1 MLTLS
6 DLQRYKFPVTT
17 AQIHAIV
24 SIDKPNDID
33 ISVTD
38 RKEEFFR
45 RFIQQV
51 NVWLEWFDKFIDI
64 FHHITEWLK
73 TRKLQRAEQLLNDI
87 HTIKKDSMVSVI
99 KIKTIIQDI
108 VELLKPFKNL
118 HRLCDLF
125 NCMNSFEN
133 IDSGTLSNEEQR
145 KSYIEDLKT
154 FHTNNTF
161 TVNAK
166 TKHEHCHP
174 IGARRVVRWSLACEK
189 LECNINIEYRINTPR
204 INSYTLFSKEKIPLD
219 KKVLRGEFKTQ
230 RDGDLIITINNQNG
244 GAPRTI
250 WYQCKTAP
258 FSTCHLFDGIFF
270 MLRQQYFEQSIE
282 NIKDKDLSDLI
293 DKVFSFIDRLLNGD
307 ITLQEMDY
315 LKTVFHDKNIDV
327 KEEVKILFANRLII
341 DNKRETT
348 RTTTTAEIISQGQ
361 NDQKIEQVC
370 EWLRTY
376 QYYSYLN
383 IIIDCVQKFDIIL
396 NSDKNDESI
405 DNLQEMNINENCS
418 LKKISETYK
427 DLYERF
433 QKLTNHHLQLIKA
446 ISECS
451 HVVQM
456 IKKFDL
462 YSTQGLRR
470 FLELRDNLTTQFQLQ
485 ERNNMILNSLII
497 SYALCEPF
505 VRQVEN
511 LEEFVDNLAKL
522 SNIDE
527 TSLEHIKVVNE
538 NIQVVNMWLSAEATT
553 MLDNALIT
561 MEHLYKA
568 GTVQIRLR
576 NLMNEQSY
584 FEIVH
589 SIDTLSTEF
598 NSSNESNSGEKDK
611 HIQQKE
617 TIKFTLSM
625 ADIAD
630 HKRQL
635 TFCNVDLKQHMIDKK
650 ILLEE
655 QLKQLDT
662 IEKIY
667 LTLLKLEKAGHPN
680 FQLKEYNY
688 EIYDRPGTLN
698 TILSDLKS
706 NEEGSEQK
714 LKQEIRNRTQYFQ
727 AKFTKFEADYDI
739 WIRDLE
745 KSRCQSPLLKL
756 FSNHQVMIMFILL
769 TTSPRENKVQLKFLE
784 KLFSLKDLELKN
796 DEQFNLTILCLFHY
810 LQSLR
815 IKDCNLSN
823 DHIINLYNKYKIEYN
838 NSKNEDLQPEN
849 LQKLCSFL
857 EDLFNKGKELL
868 AENATNSENLQFL
881 ITLNSPERTQD
892 KIELENDFDMD
903 TCCILLNIFNDRLPA
918 DYQIL
923 WCSVSTDDDIRL
935 FFSRVRTFPCLTFV
949 VMDIDKMHHRLR
961 ELLLNEQDSLVK
973 QSERHG
979 TIYYFSRELISFR
992 KGLRPFY
999 IKQQYRD
1006 SSNTYSKFMTL
1017 LRNNNFTPPQI
1028 KIIYGKAGIG
1038 KTHFIKTKYKNHN
1051 TSCVSI
1057 NDKLN
1062 LSSLI
1067 STFLSLESKTS
1078 NKQLSIYFNISIHA
1092 HFKQLNHAFFS
1103 LFACSSLN
1111 DHSTGLTFSP
1121 SITKSWEF
1129 IIEVPYIDK
1138 CNLTI
1143 KRNFD
1148 QILPILSIMSSNSL
1162 EEVTDANYQLFIG
1175 EEEELVARFLKA
1187 YENQTIDRFLTED
1200 DSGEEQSVN
1209 FDRLTDHNECRQHIY
1224 KCIEKYAP
1232 ELPRNKIFELSFTKF
1247 LHRRIRFF
1255 TGFHYCLNMTI
1266 ERLGSTTMTQMIN
1279 EAKHLTQI
1287 SFLSTDYPRIYLV
1300 YDPAFSLHVLHN
1312 DWNTVPL
1319 TLKALFKN
1327 DDPSK
1332 SSQYKNK
1339 NFFIICLSWLV
1350 HIPYNLFENIMI
1362 QANFILTENFS
1373 YKLFHVHE
1381 RKLTKLALIIEGET
1395 GVGKT
1400 FLLKFYSLLLNANVT
1415 HGTLDNKLAPRT
1427 VERTGLWLLRYFFEE
1442 PIENKQ
1448 TRKGIL
1454 ENHTNLLNIFLRQIE
1469 SILHGSKNKNDHEID
1484 ELLEDNDQ
1492 VNSQLL
1498 TEIKQS
1504 LEKLEYNDSIL
1515 RCIWKTIITILH
1527 ENEQNLAKKTLIEV
1541 HQFVTSHLIDYPL
1554 IEASPQLLKLL
1565 EESNPLTVESSI
1577 DVFNEFI
1584 SHTRVKP
1591 LFYRL
1596 LLHPGVTEEQIK
1608 DFMFPIS
1615 QLAEQMPDIELVV
1628 FFDEVNTSSCLG
1640 LFKEM
1645 FMDGTLH
1652 GISLPKNIFFTA
1664 AINPSINPNEPHKHS
1679 KDDFHVHCRDY
1690 IVHELP
1696 QSLDNLKVSYGI
1708 LDLNTLEDY
1717 IKQKISKFTVNS
1729 TTDAQKQVS
1738 LDKYAQDTLTQSIL
1752 KAQQF
1757 CEEHLGRNSVSQRE
1771 IQRCFNLIDFFWNMK
1786 YDENDNE
1793 PDPIRCIA
1801 LSLALIYYFRLPTDE
1816 DNIHRADL
1824 STPSREQFGDLISK
1838 HIPDFVQIIQKE
1850 LQRFVNTDHF
1860 VIPHGV
1866 AVNQAIREHIFSI
1879 VVSIVTQTPL
1889 CIIGAPG
1896 QSKTLS
1902 FQIVLQNLQGS
1913 QLSAKEF
1920 CKRLPAVDPFFCLGS
1935 KYSRS
1940 EDIASMFER
1949 AIKREQQYKQN
1960 RIDTRCV
1967 VFLDEA
1973 SLPDEK
1979 KMVLKVLHPYLDECK
1994 VAFVA
1999 IANKSF
2005 DAANANRMICIYRS
2019 VPSKDDQQILAY
2031 GCLGIQTGY
2040 EQQNINKNLDKIIY
2054 GLCKGYR
2061 RVLSNENIPKIFH
2074 DRDFIYMLRELRFE
2088 LPTTITDDE
2097 NTSIGIIK
2105 PISLIRALEDNFN
2118 GITRKEFQ
2126 ELVEIFF
2133 KAVQEESPN
2142 FALPIEARQQKCYR
2156 DIPTVLRDS
2165 MKLDSKRRR
2174 LYGRYKLIIDE
2185 SEGESAINLLL
2196 QTGIIDS
2203 DPTRTSIFRMSDFP
2217 DDINNELRNVEV
2229 LSTIKLCMETGRTIL
2244 MVNTSRI
2251 HGSLYDVFNQNF
2263 SIMATGDM
2271 RKIFS
2276 KVAIGPKTIDVAVHE
2291 DFQCIVHV
2299 KRREF
2304 KDIPAPFLSRFQKY
2318 SLSVNDFYRI
2328 RLHKLPGNEQV
2339 IVRNVEE
2346 KVLSFIEHF
2355 GRQYF
2360 YGINKSTLYS
2370 CLLSLIKVNENEE
2383 HSLLNVNQH
2392 YTQLTFKLKSF
2403 IEQNPTN
2410 TQQCLVRLILS
2421 RLIQLVSPESI
2432 IVKLPAFEEKVEQWL
2447 CNLYFQQQEHFNL
2460 GNFIRQ
2466 LISKPLVNIDND
2478 TLSSSENTHHQT
2490 IQNSISAT
2498 TKVILFTRTS
2508 SYVIGLNQQSKNE
2521 LFTTNN
2527 NDDEASNYS
2536 RQIEII
2542 NLNTIE
2548 NSVELQDRFN
2558 SYTDDDNKN
2567 VLIIIID
2574 GRNGQQRLHIPFV
2587 QQLIDKTESSYRT
2600 AHPSELKYFLML
2612 VHSSTQDLYHQ
2623 SCFPSIFLH
2632 EWEFYFFDTCTPGSA
2647 FHLQKMLR
2655 IISSSSLDDQQ
2666 TQNLDNVLCDL
2677 NILFEDSLW
2686 DFCSRVQLLLPQLS
2700 ENMFTDTMTHEFY
2713 QPQTN
2718 AIRRVKCL
2726 KHILHRSTQLKQ
2738 HIVNIYH
2745 KYLLRKEN
2753 SSKKIYSLIYQI
2765 SKDILCGK
2773 RFDGLIESI
2782 QSQTRNSFTN
2792 FASNVFK
2799 FIVNDYGLETLPKLS
2814 TDHKIYGSLLNLIDY
2829 QSFSVDDDKDIF
2841 SSPTTQ
2847 GVFQLS
2853 THYPCIPQTPLYY
2866 LFHQR
2871 VKKHADDIKETL
2883 VRTLTKHQGKED
2895 GLRDDYY
2902 DAPQVTT
2909 ADCSNENE
2917 NEMTQYKFEQYRI
2930 RLIDCIV
2937 NDNVLADTISE
2948 RIVQSY
2954 STDLI
2959 RTFCSVVENNFDNN
2973 PIQCQQAV
2981 EFMSR
2986 WLLLIDD
2993 NDRQSLESY
3002 PNKDVWFLAHVYT
3015 LFEYEQNDLI
3025 SMYSAFR
3032 IITRI
3037 SSGSLSYDN
3046 LFDEENIT
3054 RSYLRET
3061 FFCLIFNYLWENLNK
3076 LCTNNENY
3084 ETWIYAYTFISKYYP
3099 SEKILRGMQL
3109 SDIKSQLE
3117 FMNLSYLIFLNDTIS
3132 EPHQLIT
3139 ILLKETN
3146 INRSS
3151 VCLRLLPKMADI
3163 IYRHL
3168 TDKNIANSTLF
3179 IDLQQWAIALLK
3191 SIKQPSKQDIYFL
3204 LKYIDQSTCPL
3215 SLAMKQFLFDELIN
3229 ILLQIEDPNKQ
3240 YFDIW
3245 DRFKMIPH
3253 LIECISNVDLENYKI
3268 PYHPSIVSD
3277 NNDLQTRQI
3286 LFDLYFFHLRCQMT
3300 NESITTSL
3308 INKGMLLRLPTIQ
3321 NRRLIPIG
3329 ENLFKQLKDY
3339 LRIKMIALLLCEII
3353 LNKNELDDVNRIMST
3368 IINEFLLIDEQSTQ
3382 FNNYLELFLSTII
3395 SKKSW
3400 NFLLNLLKSENI
3412 LRLNHQWATNLYR
3425 SLELKQ
3431 TQKQNKYLQFCHQI
3445 QFTLSLKND
3454 SSIFPGLHQ
3463 PYEELSKIIDICV
3476 KSNTEENQWG
3486 TLSDWIQLKLNSDP
3500 IQLQLKEIKVI
3511 LLLIIYYEYYCNNQL
3526 SSINTLLEM
3535 VENTLQLSSEE
3546 LRLFRVIIRPEQF
3559 MIGYPR
3565 DNNNNADKNFING
3578 LFKLDCNDEFDLS
3591 LRHMLVN
3598 LMAMILL
3605 GGEKSF
3611 LWTFMFQPL
3620 TLENT
3625 FGFGST
3631 SRHIIESTYIH
3642 YDCGCIIS
3650 QNGDLLQFKGIEDAS
3665 GLNVPAAWHLLLF
3678 DESVENLY
3686 GPILAPSAI
3695 GDDDD
3700 SDDDDDEP
3708 GHQLAGESTRAKVCH
3723 FVCTRLLSTFHFLS
3737 TNSNQNDACIILT
3750 RCFEQMAFLTKNE
3763 NSWIKS
3769 VYTTNDDE
3777 IKAEQEYKNNVFYFV
3792 YNNLVEHKAYINQL
3806 NLQSQIQMNLQNFI
3820 DQMPIIIQFTH
3831 FKTELNRLTDS
3842 EMSLKILQHTLTSLP
3857 FLKITK
3863 LIYHLSQFYLLLH
3876 QTYAKLIERDEFLT
3890 ITLQQLYDRGQIYYN
3905 NSHQQQYQNE
3915 DKTHRSIIENGIE
3928 AVNLYHQFS
3937 DGHIRPGACDQTQR
3951 FSTIEW
3957 ETPVNYLVT
3966 NENYDEGDIVMR
3978 IISVLVNYHNNLL
3991 NLMENELNKNENHT
4005 VGSLRNLIKELTS
4018 KTVSILQVAND
4029 NTGVINLNEKDC
4041 LWIEQLCQA
4050 SFIDNEEQYFITS
4063 NSRLMF
4069 NFVYIQSQ
4077 IIRTSLLF
4085 CRINY
4090 RHIMQKYQW
4099 HTNRKAT
4106 TTDNERL
4113 DLDEKYLV
4121 RLSDEQLENEWNY
4134 LKDIL
4139 LDKLYHT
4146 HKLLRQIALTLK
4158 THQNDFSSNY
4168 LFEFV
4173 RMTDKDNDIL
4183 QRLEQYEIIDFQL
4196 CYIDHVIEIYGKSV
4210 CGFQHL
4216 FTDIPPL
4223 LRVGIESQLNHEL
4236 IKNLNENILN
4246 IDYHNDV
4253 DKIQITIQTI
4263 TEFLNDLKA
4272 IEDTLLQQSAQSLI
4286 ETCEILAIL
4295 TIDNPI
4301 RSWIPHKIKCENYVD
4316 LYIHLIRTR
4325 SKLQEQKFNI
4335 EEQKM
4340 KLWDENLNSDEQQ
4353 DKQGSRLHQYIDPQ
4367 YNSQISNENQNSK
4380 ESTDWKLP
4388 VPDANGLISDF
4399 TDKDNIPNIDR
4410 PVDQTQIKPK
4420 ELVDKDIQYT
4430 SLMTF
4435 NLKSVPCTSSVFFQQ
4450 IHKYREEPSIESAI
4464 GNKAQKFTIVHPN
4477 RESKTY
4483 LWRFEKF
4490 SEELKKLFVGKKY
4503 DHNLFVVVDKNEIF
4517 VDFTKDNYCLQNQSI
4532 LEYHIIEKQFLIQ
4545 IQFQF
4550 RAQLSEY
4557 FTTSKCTIPTI
4568 VHHFIDDKQL
4578 KNLST
4583 DTILCFY
4590 DEYGKCIA
4598 DGTISD
4604 LPKADSKTM
4613 SIFVTA
4619 ETSSAGILYE
4629 CALQYNKDQ
4638 NEIMNLFYPTTQWQ
4652 QINLWLKTLS
4662 SITDPSIN
4670 DYAFLIRE
4678 KKLIIDDNQI
4688 ISSTINQT
4696 ESTIIDIIN
4705 RNMITKVMFTF
4716 ETHSQSIYALKA
4728 MPISSLLNKENILEQ
4743 LNLTD
4748 ISPDACLFVLKE
4760 TDEQV
4765 LTKDD
4770 LQKSVGTYSTIENES
4785 IHFQISISLQITKY
4799 DDKEQIKIPIPNRNL
4814 TIEQLLNLTEKSI
4827 DVYKYLATYDTK
4839 IILNSNEILSNLNK
4853 TQFILVKENETCLVS
4868 IKKSNDLQLTDTND
4882 EENEKFQRF
4891 TVFATIA
4898 NVNKENQL
4906 DILHQYLL
4914 YSNDFV
4920 PSTDIQLTSLKSESP
4935 IQFRV
4940 IDQNLPVTVSIENG
4954 EEKKSI
4960 QFNCSLSITMERLC
4974 AIACQIFCVNEA
4986 YYRLAMNDDTETGDD
5001 ISLEDIDENMTE
5013 IQFQIISTA
5022 SLHCSIMY
5030 SNQNVSLPCHQ
5041 DTPIEIVVKET
5052 LQKLHMSKE
5061 DMNLYELIAL
5071 DDDRT
5076 QIGFDLSVND
5086 IKELL
5091 SIDSTTIS
5099 LELKKIDE

>member
-51 NVWLEWFDKFIDI
+51 NAWLEWFDKFIDI
-64 FHHITEWLK
+64 FQHITEWLK
-73 TRKLQRAEQLLNDI
+73 TRKLQSAEQLLNDI
-87 HTIKKDSMVSVI
+87 HTIKKDSMVSLI

-145 KSYIEDLKT
+145 KSYIEELKR

-219 KKVLRGEFKTQ
+219 KNVLRGQFKTQ
-230 RDGDLIITINNQNG
+230 RNGDLIITINNQNG

-327 KEEVKILFANRLII
+327 KEEVKTLFANRLII

-348 RTTTTAEIISQGQ
+348 RTTTAEIISQGQ
-361 NDQKIEQVC
+361 NNQKIEQVC

-511 LEEFVDNLAKL
+511 LEEFIDNLAKL

-635 TFCNVDLKQHMIDKK
+635 TFCNVDLKQYMIDKK

-667 LTLLKLEKAGHPN
+667 LMLLKLEKAGHPN

-769 TTSPRENKVQLKFLE
+769 TTSTRENKVQLNFLE
-784 KLFSLKDLELKN
+784 KLFSLKDLELKT
-796 DEQFNLTILCLFHY
+796 DEQFHLTILCLIHY

-881 ITLNSPERTQD
+881 ITLNSSERTQD

-1006 SSNTYSKFMTL
+1006 SSHTYSKFMTL

-1111 DHSTGLTFSP
+1111 DHSSGLTFSP

-1143 KRNFD
+1143 RRNFD

-1209 FDRLTDHNECRQHIY
+1209 FDRLTDHNECRQYIY

-1232 ELPRNKIFELSFTKF
+1232 ELPKNKLFELSFTKF

-1266 ERLGSTTMTQMIN
+1266 ERLGSITMTQMIN
-1279 EAKHLTQI
+1279 EAKNLTQI

-1300 YDPAFSLHVLHN
+1300 YDRVFSLHVLHN
-1312 DWNTVPL
+1312 DWNQVPSS
-1319 TLKALFKN
+1319 LKSLFTSG
-1327 DDPSK
+1327 DPSK

-1339 NFFIICLSWLV
+1339 NFFIICLSWLI

-1427 VERTGLWLLRYFFEE
+1427 VERTGLWLLRYFFEA

-1469 SILHGSKNKNDHEID
+1469 SILHGSKNKNDDEID

-1515 RCIWKTIITILH
+1515 RYIWKTIITILH
-1527 ENEQNLAKKTLIEV
+1527 ENEKNLAKKTLIEV

-1554 IEASPQLLKLL
+1554 SEASPRLLKLL
-1565 EESNPLTVESSI
+1565 EESNPLTVEASI
-1577 DVFNEFI
+1577 EIFNEFI

-1615 QLAEQMPDIELVV
+1615 QLAEQMPKIELVV

-1679 KDDFHVHCRDY
+1679 KDDFHVHRRDY

-1729 TTDAQKQVS
+1729 TTDAQQQVS
-1738 LDKYAQDTLTQSIL
+1738 LDEYAQNTLTQSIL
-1752 KAQQF
+1752 KAQKF

-1786 YDENDNE
+1786 YDENDKE

-1816 DNIHRADL
+1816 DNIHRKDR

-1979 KMVLKVLHPYLDECK
+1979 KMVLKVLHPYLDECN

-2019 VPSKDDQQILAY
+2019 LPSKEDQQILAY

-2040 EQQNINKNLDKIIY
+2040 EQQNINKNFDKIIY

-2142 FALPIEARQQKCYR
+2142 FVLPIEARQQKCYR
-2156 DIPTVLRDS
+2156 DIPTILRDS

-2196 QTGIIDS
+2196 QTGILDS
-2203 DPTRTSIFRMSDFP
+2203 DPTRTSIFRMSDFS

-2299 KRREF
+2299 KRSEF

-2410 TQQCLVRLILS
+2410 IQQCLVRLILS

-2432 IVKLPAFEEKVEQWL
+2432 IVKLSAFEEKVEQWL

-2460 GNFIRQ
+2460 GNFIHQ
-2466 LISKPLVNIDND
+2466 LVSKPLVNIDNN
-2478 TLSSSENTHHQT
+2478 TLLSSENTDHQT

-2508 SYVIGLNQQSKNE
+2508 SYVIGLNQQSNNE

-2558 SYTDDDNKN
+2558 SYTDDNNKN

-2587 QQLIDKTESSYRT
+2587 QQLIDKTEFSYRT

-2713 QPQTN
+2713 QPQTS
-2718 AIRRVKCL
+2718 AMRRVKCL
-2726 KHILHRSTQLKQ
+2726 KQVLHRSTQLKQ

-2895 GLRDDYY
+2895 DLRDDYY

-2930 RLIDCIV
+2930 KLIDCIV

-2959 RTFCSVVENNFDNN
+2959 RTFCSIVENNFDNN

-3037 SSGSLSYDN
+3037 SSASLSYDN

-3061 FFCLIFNYLWENLNK
+3061 FFYLIFNYLWESLNK

-3204 LKYIDQSTCPL
+3204 FKYIDQSTCPL

-3268 PYHPSIVSD
+3268 PYHPSIFSD

-3300 NESITTSL
+3300 NEKNITTSL

-3339 LRIKMIALLLCEII
+3339 LRIKMIAFLLCEII
-3353 LNKNELDDVNRIMST
+3353 LNNSKLDDDDVNRIMST

-3382 FNNYLELFLSTII
+3382 FNNYLQLFLSTII
-3395 SKKSW
+3395 LKKSW

-3412 LRLNHQWATNLYR
+3412 LRLNQQWATNLYR

-3445 QFTLSLKND
+3445 QFSLSSKND

-3486 TLSDWIQLKLNSDP
+3486 ILSDWIQLKLNSDP

-3511 LLLIIYYEYYCNNQL
+3511 ILLIIYYEYYCNNQL

-3535 VENTLQLSSEE
+3535 VENTLQLSPEE

-3559 MIGYPR
+3559 MIGYQG
-3565 DNNNNADKNFING
+3565 DNNNNNADKNFLNG

-3631 SRHIIESTYIH
+3631 SRHIIQSTCIH

-3650 QNGDLLQFKGIEDAS
+3650 QDGDLLQFMDIEDAS
-3665 GLNVPAAWHLLLF
+3665 GLNAWHLLLF

-3695 GDDDD
+3695 NDDD
-3700 SDDDDDEP
+3700 SDDDDEP

-3769 VYTTNDDE
+3769 VYATNDDE
-3777 IKAEQEYKNNVFYFV
+3777 IKAEQEYKNKVFYFV
-3792 YNNLVEHKAYINQL
+3792 YNNLVEHRAYVSQL

-3820 DQMPIIIQFTH
+3820 DRMPIVIQFTH

-3842 EMSLKILQHTLTSLP
+3842 EMCLKILQHTLTSLP

-3915 DKTHRSIIENGIE
+3915 DKTHRSTIENGIE
-3928 AVNLYHQFS
+3928 AVNSYHQFS
-3937 DGHIRPGACDQTQR
+3937 DGYIRPGACDQTQR

-3966 NENYDEGDIVMR
+3966 NENYDEGDIIMR
-3978 IISVLVNYHNNLL
+3978 II
-3991 NLMENELNKNENHT
+3991 
-4005 VGSLRNLIKELTS
+4005 RLI
-4018 KTVSILQVAND
+4018 
-4029 NTGVINLNEKDC
+4029 
-4041 LWIEQLCQA
+4041 
-4050 SFIDNEEQYFITS
+4050 
-4063 NSRLMF
+4063 
-4069 NFVYIQSQ
+4069 
-4077 IIRTSLLF
+4077 
-4085 CRINY
+4085 
-4090 RHIMQKYQW
+4090 H
-4099 HTNRKAT
+4099 
-4106 TTDNERL
+4106 
-4113 DLDEKYLV
+4113 
-4121 RLSDEQLENEWNY
+4121 
-4134 LKDIL
+4134 
-4139 LDKLYHT
+4139 
-4146 HKLLRQIALTLK
+4146 
-4158 THQNDFSSNY
+4158 
-4168 LFEFV
+4168 
-4173 RMTDKDNDIL
+4173 
-4183 QRLEQYEIIDFQL
+4183 
-4196 CYIDHVIEIYGKSV
+4196 
-4210 CGFQHL
+4210 
-4216 FTDIPPL
+4216 
-4223 LRVGIESQLNHEL
+4223 
-4236 IKNLNENILN
+4236 
-4246 IDYHNDV
+4246 
-4253 DKIQITIQTI
+4253 
-4263 TEFLNDLKA
+4263 
-4272 IEDTLLQQSAQSLI
+4272 
-4286 ETCEILAIL
+4286 
-4295 TIDNPI
+4295 
-4301 RSWIPHKIKCENYVD
+4301 
-4316 LYIHLIRTR
+4316 
-4325 SKLQEQKFNI
+4325 
-4335 EEQKM
+4335 
-4340 KLWDENLNSDEQQ
+4340 
-4353 DKQGSRLHQYIDPQ
+4353 
-4367 YNSQISNENQNSK
+4367 
-4380 ESTDWKLP
+4380 
-4388 VPDANGLISDF
+4388 
-4399 TDKDNIPNIDR
+4399 
-4410 PVDQTQIKPK
+4410 
-4420 ELVDKDIQYT
+4420 
-4430 SLMTF
+4430 
-4435 NLKSVPCTSSVFFQQ
+4435 
-4450 IHKYREEPSIESAI
+4450 
-4464 GNKAQKFTIVHPN
+4464 
-4477 RESKTY
+4477 
-4483 LWRFEKF
+4483 
-4490 SEELKKLFVGKKY
+4490 
-4503 DHNLFVVVDKNEIF
+4503 
-4517 VDFTKDNYCLQNQSI
+4517 
-4532 LEYHIIEKQFLIQ
+4532 
-4545 IQFQF
+4545 
-4550 RAQLSEY
+4550 
-4557 FTTSKCTIPTI
+4557 
-4568 VHHFIDDKQL
+4568 
-4578 KNLST
+4578 
-4583 DTILCFY
+4583 
-4590 DEYGKCIA
+4590 
-4598 DGTISD
+4598 
-4604 LPKADSKTM
+4604 
-4613 SIFVTA
+4613 
-4619 ETSSAGILYE
+4619 
-4629 CALQYNKDQ
+4629 
-4638 NEIMNLFYPTTQWQ
+4638 
-4652 QINLWLKTLS
+4652 
-4662 SITDPSIN
+4662 
-4670 DYAFLIRE
+4670 
-4678 KKLIIDDNQI
+4678 
-4688 ISSTINQT
+4688 
-4696 ESTIIDIIN
+4696 
-4705 RNMITKVMFTF
+4705 
-4716 ETHSQSIYALKA
+4716 
-4728 MPISSLLNKENILEQ
+4728 
-4743 LNLTD
+4743 
-4748 ISPDACLFVLKE
+4748 
-4760 TDEQV
+4760 
-4765 LTKDD
+4765 
-4770 LQKSVGTYSTIENES
+4770 
-4785 IHFQISISLQITKY
+4785 
-4799 DDKEQIKIPIPNRNL
+4799 
-4814 TIEQLLNLTEKSI
+4814 
-4827 DVYKYLATYDTK
+4827 
-4839 IILNSNEILSNLNK
+4839 
-4853 TQFILVKENETCLVS
+4853 
-4868 IKKSNDLQLTDTND
+4868 
-4882 EENEKFQRF
+4882 
-4891 TVFATIA
+4891 
-4898 NVNKENQL
+4898 
-4906 DILHQYLL
+4906 
-4914 YSNDFV
+4914 
-4920 PSTDIQLTSLKSESP
+4920 
-4935 IQFRV
+4935 
-4940 IDQNLPVTVSIENG
+4940 
-4954 EEKKSI
+4954 
-4960 QFNCSLSITMERLC
+4960 
-4974 AIACQIFCVNEA
+4974 
-4986 YYRLAMNDDTETGDD
+4986 
-5001 ISLEDIDENMTE
+5001 
-5013 IQFQIISTA
+5013 
-5022 SLHCSIMY
+5022 
-5030 SNQNVSLPCHQ
+5030 
-5041 DTPIEIVVKET
+5041 
-5052 LQKLHMSKE
+5052 
-5061 DMNLYELIAL
+5061 
-5071 DDDRT
+5071 
-5076 QIGFDLSVND
+5076 
-5086 IKELL
+5086 
-5091 SIDSTTIS
+5091 
-5099 LELKKIDE
+5099 

>member
-784 KLFSLKDLELKN
+784 KLFSLKDLDLKN

-1679 KDDFHVHCRDY
+1679 KDDFHVHRRDY

-3395 SKKSW
+3395 LKKSW

-4604 LPKADSKTM
+4604 LSKADSKTM

-4748 ISPDACLFVLKE
+4748 ISPNACLFVLKE

-5076 QIGFDLSVND
+5076 QIVFDLSVND